1 MFTPSWTW
9 RCRGKTR
16 PFTLD
21 DILVFCDSFKEPAR
35 LVWTRSKRGRHFNRC
50 AISIHSFGLCI
61 YEEIA
66 RGTYK
71 SAWSHAIED
80 ISYCVAEP
88 YRRRLFAWIA
98 RSARSN
104 DLECHVVLCKTSQR
118 ARALAEL
125 LAKTFFESYQAR
137 QRGIPSPIADRSS
150 PCSVC
155 ETIARQ
161 PLNQRSVRTHCNHP
175 SYDEDEIQLQ
185 HNNDDYERM
194 SLNGP
199 ALCRMLLESYDE
211 KSISSIS
218 HRSVDYDAT
227 LADEESLRPMEYYR
241 R

>member
-1 MFTPSWTW
+1 MS
-9 RCRGKTR
+9 
-16 PFTLD
+16 
-21 DILVFCDSFKEPAR
+21 DSFKGPAR
-35 LVWTRSKRGRHFNRC
+35 LVWTRSKKGRYYNRC

-66 RGTYK
+66 SGTYK

-88 YRRRLFAWIA
+88 YRRHLFAWIA
-98 RSARSN
+98 RSPQSN

-125 LAKTFFESYQAR
+125 LAKTFYESYQAR
-137 QRGIPSPIADRSS
+137 QRGIPNPVAGRSS

-155 ETIARQ
+155 QTIARH
-161 PLNQRSVRTHCNHP
+161 PLSQQSLRSHCYHP
-175 SYDEDEIQLQ
+175 SHHDDDDDDEIELQ
-185 HNNDDYERM
+185 QNNDDYERM

-211 KSISSIS
+211 KSITNLSR
-218 HRSVDYDAT
+218 RSVDYDAT
-227 LADEESLRPMEYYR
+227 LADEESLRPTEFYR